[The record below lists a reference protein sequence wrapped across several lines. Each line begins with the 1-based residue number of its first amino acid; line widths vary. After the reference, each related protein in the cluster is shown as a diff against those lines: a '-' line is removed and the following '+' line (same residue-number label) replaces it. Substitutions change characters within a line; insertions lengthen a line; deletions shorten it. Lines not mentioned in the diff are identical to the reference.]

1 MMIKIVKKIYRL
13 VLFFITI
20 ILLVN
25 VFLVSIIY
33 ADKKTDLSKYN
44 FDNPFIKKYNKLT
57 ANEKIE
63 LEQKV
68 KEIVDKKFIDV
79 IENEIKKRLLIEK
92 TINSKY
98 INNKYVEDKS
108 ENKIFNYVKVSEI
121 VFLFNEIY
129 NAADDYMT
137 IANYNMDL
145 NYDDNFNY
153 DYYDIYE
160 ALDKIDIINELNI
173 NTDYDNYFRSLI
185 KNIDINISYNKIE
198 HARVAR
204 VEYKYKDKI
213 KDNFLPN
220 ESIACEI
227 YYYLNKNKDINENEL
242 KEFVLFLYDEGIF
255 K

>member
-1 MMIKIVKKIYRL
+1 MIKIVKKIYRL

-33 ADKKTDLSKYN
+33 ADKKIDLSKYN
-44 FDNPFIKKYNKLT
+44 FDNPFIKKYNTLS
-57 ANEKIE
+57 ADEKIE
-63 LEQKV
+63 LEHMVNDIVAREFKEV
-68 KEIVDKKFIDV
+68 IEKEIKIRMFID
-79 IENEIKKRLLIEK
+79 K
-92 TINSKY
+92 TTNSKY
-98 INNKYVEDKS
+98 ENGKYVEDKS
-108 ENKIFNYVKVSEI
+108 EEIVFNYVKVSEI

-129 NAADDYMT
+129 NAAYDYMNN
-137 IANYNMDL
+137 INYNMSL
-145 NYDDNFNY
+145 YDE
-153 DYYDIYE
+153 DYNDDDAYDIYK

-185 KNIDINISYNKIE
+185 KNIDFNKIE

-204 VEYKYKDKI
+204 VEYKYKDRI
-213 KDNFLPN
+213 KDSFLPN
-220 ESIACEI
+220 ENIACEI
-227 YYYLNKNKDINENEL
+227 YYYLNENKSIKENEL